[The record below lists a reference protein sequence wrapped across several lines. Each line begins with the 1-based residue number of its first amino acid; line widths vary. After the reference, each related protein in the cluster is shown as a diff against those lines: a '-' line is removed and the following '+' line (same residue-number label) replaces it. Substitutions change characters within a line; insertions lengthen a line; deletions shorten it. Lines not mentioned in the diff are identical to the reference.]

1 MAEAAILAGLGW
13 VLSPVLNKLV
23 NKGLSYFGTNSE
35 DKLKDLEAIILPQIE
50 LVLEGAEN
58 SQRKDKFVMW
68 LQQLKEV
75 IYEAED
81 VLDIV
86 EYERIRTRVMEN
98 QRNENETHRQEF
110 KPIYNRVTNWSKSAL
125 KSTFID
131 GLRSNIQAKVKTL
144 KPTTSD
150 DAFSLDALMGSKLD
164 QLNQFRKEERRKVS
178 GGDEMSIGLIEKERL
193 KSTLVKLEDVA
204 TKAKSNMR
212 ELLDVQIPKDK
223 NLISMV
229 PLNTVVGRDTDR
241 RNIIDKL
248 SKPVSLRGGCTALT
262 SLPVVAIF
270 GRAGIGKTTL
280 AQYVCE
286 HEDVKRHFSWITWIN
301 VSRPLSIKMI
311 MESVSGTEGTLNDLN
326 LLQGALRMKL
336 RNKKFLLVLDDVWW
350 DKDCIEEWELLFRCL
365 EVGESG
371 SKILITTQETKA
383 AQAFGAIGD
392 NLYQLQDIEEGEFVK
407 HFMRYALPASSTTSP
422 WDLKEFEE
430 IGMKI
435 ARKLKR
441 DPTAAKRVGMQL
453 LQKGVEYWREVSE
466 NDWLDD
472 TLQAPMRSFRRLP
485 AYLQRCF
492 SFCSIYPKEFEFEES
507 YLISLW
513 IAAGF
518 IVKPQDSSELM
529 EDMVSIAKTYLDD
542 LASMSYFLQ
551 LANVGNKDGTYY
563 VVDKSLHDLAE
574 RVSKGEC
581 FRVEDSKEIPPTV
594 HHLSIWVS
602 EVAEHKENI
611 SRLKNLRT
619 LIFMKELDI
628 NEANG
633 LGELLKNLKNLRV
646 ISMSFRGEVM
656 FLEEM
661 GRLKHLRFLELGNVR
676 VNDPDSFSKLYHLQ
690 VLSFTQ
696 CLSNVHQNLGNL
708 INLRVLDIIS
718 EEACSMPNRLTA
730 LRKLGRFFAETEA
743 GYDIGQLCSMKELR
757 FLSIDRLENVE
768 NGEKAMEAKLKEK
781 KHLEC
786 LHLEWHGDGMENR
799 LDDEHVLESLEPP
812 PKLIKLTVVG
822 YQGRICPSWM
832 MENSCLPCIKSL
844 TLFRCLMEG
853 LPSMKELLPRCETLQ
868 LGDLLRLTS
877 LSELPANLTRLVIV
891 NCPRLVVNCEED
903 VRMRDQERSAS
914 EARKMKLKVFLITA
928 IIYDTLHASPLLPPS
943 SLRVLTIK
951 ACNITDRAF
960 SACLQGLTALTYL
973 HLVDILSITTL
984 PSEEVL
990 HHLTELRDV
999 RIDSCWCLASLAGLH
1014 ALHSTIQTVTI
1025 MDCPKLAHLPFPV
1038 NLSSLHRLTVD
1049 NSVLPDKLLSEEG
1062 LAYLK
1067 ELTIM
1072 NSKESSFADDRF
1084 SRLSSLKSLQMQD
1097 CRNLEAL
1104 PHLPESLERLEII
1117 NCGAVPDTAP

>member
-98 QRNENETHRQEF
+98 QRNENE
-110 KPIYNRVTNWSKSAL
+110 
-125 KSTFID
+125 
-131 GLRSNIQAKVKTL
+131 
-144 KPTTSD
+144 
-150 DAFSLDALMGSKLD
+150 
-164 QLNQFRKEERRKVS
+164 VS
-178 GGDEMSIGLIEKERL
+178 GGNEMSIGLIEKEKL

-229 PLNTVVGRDTDR
+229 PLNTVVGRETDR

-301 VSRPLSIKMI
+301 VSRPLSMKMI
-311 MESVSGTEGTLNDLN
+311 MEFVSGTEGTLNDLN

-392 NLYQLQDIEEGEFVK
+392 NFYQLQDIEEGEFVK

-430 IGMKI
+430 VGMKI

-518 IVKPQDSSELM
+518 IVKPQDSSERM

-563 VVDKSLHDLAE
+563 VMDKSLHDLAE

-619 LIFMKELDI
+619 LIFMKELDT

-633 LGELLKNLKNLRV
+633 LGELLKNLEKLRA

-661 GRLKHLRFLELGNVR
+661 GRLKHLRFLELGNIR

-718 EEACSMPNRLTA
+718 EEACSMPKIGSLTA
-730 LRKLGRFFAETEA
+730 LRKLGRFFAETET
-743 GYDIGQLCSMKELR
+743 GYDIGQLGSMKELR

-786 LHLEWHGDGMENR
+786 LHLEWHGDEMENR
-799 LDDEHVLESLEPP
+799 LDDEDVLESLEPP
-812 PKLIKLTVVG
+812 PKLVKLTVVG

-868 LGDLLRLTS
+868 LEDLPRLAS

-891 NCPRLVVNCEED
+891 NCPRLVVNCDED
-903 VRMRDQERSAS
+903 VRMSDQERSAS
-914 EARKMKLKVFLITA
+914 EARKMKLKGFLITD
-928 IIYDTLHASPLLPPS
+928 IIYDTLHASPLLLPS

-960 SACLQGLTALTYL
+960 SACLRGLTALTYL
-973 HLVDILSITTL
+973 HLADILSITTL

-1038 NLSSLHRLTVD
+1038 NLSSLHRLTID
-1049 NSVLPDKLLSEEG
+1049 NSVLLDKLLSEEG

-1067 ELTIM
+1067 ELTII

-1084 SRLSSLKSLQMQD
+1084 SRLSSLKNLQMQD

-1104 PHLPESLERLEII
+1104 PHLPESLGRLEII